1 MALTDRD
8 RFFLAK
14 RKRMTRSWPLMGSLL
29 LVVLVAL
36 VAWLFYQ
43 APTFVNPFAV
53 MSRLESNAI
62 EQSTLGIMAGML
74 PVVVLLC
81 FLVLFM
87 LVLFAFAA
95 FSNERKLIRIIDS
108 LEKEQDPV
116 GGRVR

>member
-1 MALTDRD
+1 
-8 RFFLAK
+8 
-14 RKRMTRSWPLMGSLL
+14 
-29 LVVLVAL
+29 
-36 VAWLFYQ
+36 
-43 APTFVNPFAV
+43 
-53 MSRLESNAI
+53 
-62 EQSTLGIMAGML
+62 MAGML

-108 LEKEQDPV
+108 LEKELDPV